1 MKYVVIS
8 QTGSLYMVEKSE
20 DVDEILRQREGI
32 FYIINIYGNY
42 IYAEKY
48 QVENGKI
55 HRIDSVKL

>member
-20 DVDEILRQREGI
+20 DVDEISRQREGV
-32 FYIINIYGNY
+32 FYIINVYGNY
-42 IYAEKY
+42 IYAEEY

-55 HRIDSVKL
+55 HRIDSIKL